1 MCKDHQERDELRAR
15 FTAWIEI
22 LAYRVRLNYL
32 RDRGKGPITV
42 LLEDLPE
49 GQFTQAA
56 DVKDSKASFDFE
68 EERLAKAFSNLP
80 PMKKQVLTML
90 FVLEKRPDEIAK
102 ELGCTVQNVYNQRS
116 LALARLRT
124 ALKGGEESD

>member
-1 MCKDHQERDELRAR
+1 MCKNLQERDELRAR
-15 FTAWIEI
+15 FTVWLDKIMLREANRYRKAKKSTEKIISLDNVPEESLPMEEKIECHPQ
-22 LAYRVRLNYL
+22 
-32 RDRGKGPITV
+32 G
-42 LLEDLPE
+42 
-49 GQFTQAA
+49 
-56 DVKDSKASFDFE
+56 FDFE

-90 FVLEKRPDEIAK
+90 FVLEKQPDEIAK

>member
-1 MCKDHQERDELRAR
+1 MEFLI
-15 FTAWIEI
+15 FVLSGFW
-22 LAYRVRLNYL
+22 
-32 RDRGKGPITV
+32 PWITV

-56 DVKDSKASFDFE
+56 DVKDRKASFDFE

-90 FVLEKRPDEIAK
+90 FVLEKQPDEIAK
-102 ELGCTVQNVYNQRS
+102 ELGCTVQNIYNQRS